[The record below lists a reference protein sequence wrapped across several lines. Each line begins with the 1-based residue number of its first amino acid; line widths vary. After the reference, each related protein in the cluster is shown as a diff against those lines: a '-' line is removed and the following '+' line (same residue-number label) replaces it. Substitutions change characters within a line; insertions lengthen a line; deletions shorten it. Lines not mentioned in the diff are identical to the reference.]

1 MFDALK
7 EKLSAVF
14 SKLNSKGKLSEA
26 DIDNALREVRRSLL
40 EADVD
45 FRVAKDLVA
54 KIRERAVSLEV
65 LSSITANERIAA
77 IVYEELISLMGK
89 AEPLIISPKPPTVIL
104 MAGLQGSGKTTST
117 VKLARYLK
125 SSHSPLVVAC
135 DLRRPAAVEQLRVL
149 AENAK
154 VNFYGPASNASPV
167 RGGESRA
174 VEGFSE
180 SVLEVVKGAKKF
192 AESHMN
198 DVIILDTAGRLHI
211 DDELMTE
218 LKNIAEILPPHE
230 KILVVDSMIGQ
241 EAVNSAKAFNE
252 LLSLTGLILT
262 KLDGDARGGSALSIR
277 AVTGVPVKFAGVGEN
292 TDALEPFSPERMA
305 GRIMGM
311 GDIQGLAE
319 KVKAAGIL
327 NNQDVV
333 KPSELSGKNF
343 TLETLLKQFEQL
355 EKLGPLDKIAGMIPG
370 LDKIKNFK
378 ADDVDAKI
386 LKRNKAIIQS
396 MTPEERRNPKIIKG
410 SRRRRIAEG
419 SGTSVQ
425 MVNQLLAQYE
435 QMKKMFKAFSGSGGS
450 RKLKSL
456 FGFGR

>member
-1 MFDALK
+1 MIMFDALK

-14 SKLNSKGKLSEA
+14 SKLGSKGKLSEA
-26 DIDNALREVRRSLL
+26 DIDSALREVRRSLL

-45 FRVAKDLVA
+45 FRVAKDFVA
-54 KIRERAVSLEV
+54 KVRERALDAEI
-65 LSSITANERIAA
+65 LASITANERIAA
-77 IVYEELISLMGK
+77 IVYEELIALMGK
-89 AEPLIISPKPPTVIL
+89 SEPLIISPKPPTVIL
-104 MAGLQGSGKTTST
+104 MAGLQGSGKTTTT
-117 VKLARYLK
+117 VKLARHLK

-149 AENAK
+149 AEEAK
-154 VNFYGPASNASPV
+154 ISFFGPESSNAD
-167 RGGESRA
+167 
-174 VEGFSE
+174 
-180 SVLEVVKGAKKF
+180 VLEVVRGARKF

-211 DDELMTE
+211 DEELMNE
-218 LKNIAEILPPHE
+218 LKEISKVLPPHE
-230 KILVVDSMIGQ
+230 KILVIDSMTGQ
-241 EAVNSAKAFNE
+241 EAVNSAKSFHE
-252 LLSLTGLILT
+252 LLNLTGLILT
-262 KLDGDARGGSALSIR
+262 KLDGDARGGSALAVR
-277 AVTGVPVKFAGVGEN
+277 AVTGVPVKF
-292 TDALEPFSPERMA
+292 DALEVFSPERMA

-319 KVKAAGIL
+319 KVKAAGI
-327 NNQDVV
+327 NEEAI
-333 KPSELSGKNF
+333 KPAELSGKQFN
-343 TLETLLKQFEQL
+343 LETLLKQFEQI
-355 EKLGPLDKIAGMIPG
+355 EKLGPIDKLAGMIPG

-378 ADDVDAKI
+378 AEDVDANA

-396 MTPEERRNPKIIKG
+396 MTLAERRNPRIIKG

-435 QMKKMFKAFSGSGGS
+435 QMKKMFKAFSSNSRGG
-450 RKLKSL
+450 KGLKSL

>member
-1 MFDALK
+1 MFDTLK

-14 SKLNSKGKLSEA
+14 AKLSSKGKLSPE
-26 DIDNALREVRRSLL
+26 DVDNALREVRRSLL

-45 FRVAKDLVA
+45 FRVAKDLIA
-54 KIRERAVSLEV
+54 KIRERALSLEV
-65 LSSITANERIAA
+65 LQSITANERIAA
-77 IVYEELISLMGK
+77 IVYEELISMMGK
-89 AEPLIISPKPPTVIL
+89 SVPLIISPKPPTVIL
-104 MAGLQGSGKTTST
+104 MAGLQGSGKTTTT
-117 VKLARYLK
+117 VKLARFLK
-125 SSHSPLVVAC
+125 DSHNPLVVAC

-154 VNFYGPASNASPV
+154 ISFYGSTK
-167 RGGESRA
+167 ESD
-174 VEGFSE
+174 VLKVVKE
-180 SVLEVVKGAKKF
+180 SVKF

-218 LKNIAEILPPHE
+218 LKKIAEILPPHE
-230 KILVVDSMIGQ
+230 KILVVDSMMGQ
-241 EAVNSAKAFNE
+241 EAVNSAKSFHE
-252 LLSLTGLILT
+252 LLNLTGLILT
-262 KLDGDARGGSALSIR
+262 KMDGDARGGSALAIR
-277 AVTGVPVKFAGVGEN
+277 AVTGVPVKFAGIGEN
-292 TDALEPFSPERMA
+292 TDALEIFSPERMA

-311 GDIQGLAE
+311 GDIQGLVE
-319 KVKAAGIL
+319 KVKAAGI
-327 NNQDVV
+327 
-333 KPSELSGKNF
+333 SEEEIKTPGRMAKQFN
-343 TLETLLKQFEQL
+343 LETLLKQFEQL

-370 LDKIKNFK
+370 LDKIKNFRAED
-378 ADDVDAKI
+378 ADTSLLRK
-386 LKRNKAIIQS
+386 NKAIIQS
-396 MTPEERRNPKIIKG
+396 MTHEERLNPRIIKG

-435 QMKKMFKAFSGSGGS
+435 QMKKLFKSFSSGSGGV

>member
-14 SKLNSKGKLSEA
+14 SKLGTKGKLSEA
-26 DIDNALREVRRSLL
+26 DIDAALREVRRSLL

-45 FRVAKDLVA
+45 FRVAKDFIA
-54 KIRERAVSLEV
+54 KVRERASQAEV
-65 LSSITANERIAA
+65 LESITANERIAA
-77 IVYEELISLMGK
+77 IVYEELIVLMGK
-89 AEPLIISPKPPTVIL
+89 SEPLIIAPKPPTVIL
-104 MAGLQGSGKTTST
+104 MAGLQGSGKTTTT
-117 VKLARYLK
+117 VKLARQLK
-125 SSHSPLVVAC
+125 SSHNPLVVAC
-135 DLRRPAAVEQLRVL
+135 DLRRPAAVEQLKVL

-154 VNFYGPASNASPV
+154 ISFYGPEKNNQD
-167 RGGESRA
+167 
-174 VEGFSE
+174 
-180 SVLEVVKGAKKF
+180 VLEVVRGAKKF
-192 AESHMN
+192 ADAHMN

-211 DDELMTE
+211 DEELMTE
-218 LKNIAEILPPHE
+218 LKEIAEILPPHE
-230 KILVVDSMIGQ
+230 KILVVDSMMGQ
-241 EAVNSAKAFNE
+241 EAVNSAKSFHE

-262 KLDGDARGGSALSIR
+262 KLDGDARGGSALAIR

-292 TDALEPFSPERMA
+292 TDALEIFSPERMA

-311 GDIQGLAE
+311 GDVQGLVE
-319 KVKAAGIL
+319 KVKAAGI
-327 NNQDVV
+327 NEDAI
-333 KPSELSGKNF
+333 KPAELSGKQFN
-343 TLETLLKQFEQL
+343 LETLLKQFEQI
-355 EKLGPLDKIAGMIPG
+355 EKLGPLDKLAGMIPG

-378 ADDVDAKI
+378 AEDVDANA

-396 MTPEERRNPKIIKG
+396 MTPAERRNPRIIKG

-435 QMKKMFKAFSGSGGS
+435 QMKKMFKAFSSNSRGG
-450 RKLKSL
+450 KGLKSL